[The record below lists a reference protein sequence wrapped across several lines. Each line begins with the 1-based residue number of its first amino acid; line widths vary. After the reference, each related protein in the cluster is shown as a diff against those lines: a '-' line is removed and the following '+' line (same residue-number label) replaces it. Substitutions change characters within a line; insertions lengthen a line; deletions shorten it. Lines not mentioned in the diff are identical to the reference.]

1 MRASADPVILE
12 PVAPP
17 VRIRHFLLIGL
28 LLVVGATALPRM
40 RAAFRLHTAATAFA
54 DYALCMVGPTGP
66 SLLRDN
72 PAEFRRLAR
81 RRLIVA
87 GASDR
92 PFSRCAKG
100 AYEVTQSL
108 ASERAHRAPAG
119 SFAEYGS
126 DAGESGSS
134 GGVTRLDE
142 LAVNTKSL
150 AELADQAWPFV
161 RGGYTSL
168 VQPSAYTTEA
178 PHPAEL
184 PRPGAGRGLPPAR
197 SVTRCTAPESGGAFL
212 LTLSADRRTKIVRSL
227 TPEGVTSDASLA
239 PAEARVFAASCD
251 DGALVVA
258 LGREGSRDVSLSAC
272 AYLGSCAPIALPRF
286 GEDGPPPRYPLDIA
300 RVSGV
305 TVRAVRV
312 QGIVRVA
319 STRDAGRTW
328 TPFTVAFDSE
338 AHPELR
344 FDVVAPDRLFVSG
357 KRIVLYAAASRP
369 TATFPM
375 LVSDDAGASFHAP

>member
-1 MRASADPVILE
+1 MPASADPVVLD

-28 LLVVGATALPRM
+28 LVAIAVTTLPRM

-87 GASDR
+87 GPSDR

-108 ASERAHRAPAG
+108 ASDRAHRATAG

-126 DAGESGSS
+126 DPGERSRSAP
-134 GGVTRLDE
+134 VTLDE
-142 LAVNTKSL
+142 LAVTTKSL

-184 PRPGAGRGLPPAR
+184 PRPGSGRGLPPLR
-197 SVTRCTAPESGGAFL
+197 SLTRCAAPESGGAFV
-212 LTLSADRRTKIVRSL
+212 LTLSADRRTKIVRSVA
-227 TPEGVTSDASLA
+227 PEGVTSDATLA
-239 PAEARVFAASCD
+239 SAEARVFAASCD

-258 LGREGSRDVSLSAC
+258 LGREGSRDVSLVGC

-286 GEDGPPPRYPLDIA
+286 GDDGPPPRYPLDVA

-305 TVRAVRV
+305 TVLAVRV

-319 STRDAGRTW
+319 STRDAGRSW
-328 TPFTVAFDSE
+328 APFTVAFDSE
-338 AHPELR
+338 SHPELR
-344 FDVVAPDRLFVSG
+344 FDVQAPDRLFVSG
-357 KRIVLYAAASRP
+357 KRIVLYAAATRP
-369 TATFPM
+369 SATFPM

>member
-1 MRASADPVILE
+1 MRASADPVVIE
-12 PVAPP
+12 AVAPP
-17 VRIRHFLLIGL
+17 VRIRHLLLLGL
-28 LLVVGATALPRM
+28 LLALGFTGVPRM
-40 RAAFRLHTAATAFA
+40 RAAFRLHSAATAFA

-100 AYEVTQSL
+100 AYEVTQSPET
-108 ASERAHRAPAG
+108 ERAHRVPAVT
-119 SFAEYGS
+119 FVEYGS
-126 DAGESGSS
+126 DVDGAAVPGGS
-134 GGVTRLDE
+134 TRLDE
-142 LAVNTKSL
+142 LAVTTKSL
-150 AELADQAWPFV
+150 AELAETAWPFV

-168 VQPSAYTTEA
+168 VQASAYTTEA

-197 SVTRCTAPESGGAFL
+197 SLSRCTAPESGGAFV
-212 LTLSADRRTKIVRSL
+212 LTLSPDRRTKIVRSV

-239 PAEARVFAASCD
+239 PAEARVFSASCD

-258 LGREGSRDVSLSAC
+258 LGREGGREVALFAC
-272 AYLGSCAPIALPRF
+272 AYLGRCGPVALPRL
-286 GEDGPPPRYPLDIA
+286 GEAGPSPRYPLDIA
-300 RVSGV
+300 RVDGV
-305 TVRAVRV
+305 TVLASRVR
-312 QGIVRVA
+312 GIVRVA

-338 AHPELR
+338 AHRELH
-344 FDVVAPDRLFVSG
+344 FDAGAPDHLFVSG
-357 KRIVLYAAASRP
+357 HRLVLYAVASHP
-369 TATFPM
+369 SATFPL